1 MKSRIAISD
10 SIKQG
15 IRKSKAKDAPSYN
28 FTSLKFEFWQ
38 LKVIVSNYKLNS
50 TTNSNI
56 NYRKVTTSNE
66 LVIRHYIKSKNK
78 KSIQVQISGIY
89 MLQEIFG
96 DVFSSVKLDRNYITL
111 VETLHR

>member
-15 IRKSKAKDAPSYN
+15 IRESKAKDAPSYN

-56 NYRKVTTSNE
+56 NYRKVATSNE
-66 LVIRHYIKSKNK
+66 LVIRHCIKSKNK
-78 KSIQVQISGIY
+78 KSIQISGIY
-89 MLQEIFG
+89 MLQEILG
-96 DVFSSVKLDRNYITL
+96 DVFSSVKLDRNYIAL
-111 VETLHR
+111 VETFNR